1 VPTRAVVPVD
11 ADGHLSTATSLVAD
25 AHAAGLQVVTYTFR
39 PENRYLPRAL
49 WDGDEPHTLN
59 PDGSLAE
66 IRACI
71 AAGIDGFFTDHPGIG
86 REAVGDR

>member
-39 PENRYLPRAL
+39 PENRFLPRA
-49 WDGDEPHTLN
+49 WWVGDEPHTLN
-59 PDGSLAE
+59 AEGSLAE

-71 AAGIDGFFTDHPGIG
+71 AAGIDGFFTDHPAIG
-86 REAVGDR
+86 RQAVDVT